1 MTSRR
6 FAVASVPLLVLLAS
20 PAPAQVQAT
29 GVTDGITPGVAV
41 AVTIAGPPGQYYAL
55 LGSNVGA
62 GLTHAGVNLSVGT
75 EFAIL
80 ASGVI
85 GGTGQVVVSGTPPFL
100 FTTLDR
106 YYLQAVASPSP
117 GYAPLQ
123 ASPGLVLRNAH
134 LVGSLVG
141 PPGAQ
146 GIQGPPGPQGV
157 QGIQGLMGLQGPP
170 GPPGTQTLFGTNTS
184 VASAGRGRDCV
195 LGEIILSAGMRGLG
209 VPAAGQV
216 LMIAQ
221 NTALFSLIG
230 TLYGGDGRTT
240 FQLPDLRP
248 VAPNG
253 LTYTICTEGIYPAQ
267 P

>member
-1 MTSRR
+1 MTSRG
-6 FAVASVPLLVLLAS
+6 FAVASLPLVVLLAS
-20 PAPAQVQAT
+20 PAMAQVQAT
-29 GVTDGITPGVAV
+29 VATDVVTPGVAV

-55 LGSNVGA
+55 LGSTVGA
-62 GLTHAGVNLSVGT
+62 GLTHAGVNLAIGT

-85 GGTGQVVVSGTPPFL
+85 DGTGQVVVSGMPPFL

-141 PPGAQ
+141 PPGAP
-146 GIQGPPGPQGV
+146 GIQGPPGL
-157 QGIQGLMGLQGPP
+157 QGIPGTMGLQGPP
-170 GPPGTQTLFGTNTS
+170 GPPGPPGTQALFGTDTS
-184 VASAGRGRDCV
+184 AALAARGRDCV
-195 LGEIILSAGMRGLG
+195 LGEIILSAGVRGGG

-216 LMIAQ
+216 LSISQ

-230 TLYGGDGRTT
+230 TMYGGNGQTT

-248 VAPNG
+248 AAPNG
-253 LTYTICTEGIYPAQ
+253 LTYTICTEGIFPSTQ
-267 P
+267 